1 VIEFG
6 RTLEAA
12 WKKVPKDELDDI
24 FRTLCKNNKESLTE
38 EDLRNAFK
46 NKEQSLISIPIVGL
60 NDMLLPLFTKAIKRM
75 RVQPAKIWET
85 FNRSGKIGSD
95 ELTSMLGFYL

>member
-1 VIEFG
+1 MIEFG
-6 RTLEAA
+6 RTLEAT

-46 NKEQSLISIPIVGL
+46 NKEQSLISIPIVSV

-75 RVQPAKIWET
+75 RA
-85 FNRSGKIGSD
+85 
-95 ELTSMLGFYL
+95 